1 MQNPLLNNNQN
12 ASDGQY
18 FSSLPPVVQATIK
31 QCGIQFSSEE
41 ELRGYAEKL
50 MCQSGPTQS

>member
-1 MQNPLLNNNQN
+1 MQNPLLNSNKG

-31 QCGIQFSSEE
+31 QCGVKFSSEE
-41 ELRGYAEKL
+41 LRSYAEKL
-50 MCQSGPTQS
+50 MRQSGGTQS

>member
-1 MQNPLLNNNQN
+1 MQNPLLNSNKG

-31 QCGIQFSSEE
+31 QCGVKFSSEE
-41 ELRGYAEKL
+41 GLRSYAEKL
-50 MCQSGPTQS
+50 MRQSGGTQS

>member
-1 MQNPLLNNNQN
+1 MQNPLLNNSRNI
-12 ASDGQY
+12 SDGPY

-31 QCGIQFSSEE
+31 QCGVSFSSEE

-50 MCQSGPTQS
+50 MRQGSSPQS